1 MQSIQEAVVAEPMP
15 THPAKPEGPACTAQ
29 FEAFLQGLSERI
41 EVSYFEVREF
51 VARGAEVMS
60 FGTFAGTPRGTQRP
74 IAADW
79 AMQWRVQGGRLRMT
93 KAFVPSLGVGT
104 AGPRAVA

>member
-1 MQSIQEAVVAEPMP
+1 MQSIQEAVGTEPIP
-15 THPAKPEGPACTAQ
+15 THETKPEGPACTAQ

-60 FGTFAGTPRGTQRP
+60 YGTFTGTPRGAQRP

-93 KAFVPSLGVGT
+93 KAFIPSLGVGT
-104 AGPRAVA
+104 NGPQAAV